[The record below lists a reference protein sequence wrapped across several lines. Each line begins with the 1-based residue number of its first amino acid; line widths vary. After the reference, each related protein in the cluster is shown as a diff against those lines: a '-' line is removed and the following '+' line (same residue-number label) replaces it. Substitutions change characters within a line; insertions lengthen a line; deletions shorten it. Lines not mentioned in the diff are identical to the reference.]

1 LARGAI
7 RLDYVYRKFSNIY
20 GDFLNMST
28 GVATDPRTG
37 QRFNLDV
44 VNNTDSVTRNYQGLS
59 VQGSYHLS
67 KRLYVGTNYMLSY
80 TRGSIEAESATSVT
94 NFASADSYPEY
105 RQASWNYPYGYLNA
119 DQRHRLRLW
128 ATYEL
133 PLPPALGRFDLGFQ
147 ERYESG
153 RPYDLSMSVDTRPY
167 VTNPGYLAP
176 PSSVTYFISGRGAY
190 RFDGS
195 EATDLSLSWNH
206 NLAGWTA
213 AEVFFRGVVNNVFNR
228 QALTSFNTTI
238 LGNTNDSTLQK
249 FNPFTTKP
257 VEGVN
262 YRKGPSFGLATSPA
276 SYQSPRNYYFSAGLR
291 F

>member
-1 LARGAI
+1 
-7 RLDYVYRKFSNIY
+7 
-20 GDFLNMST
+20 
-28 GVATDPRTG
+28 
-37 QRFNLDV
+37 
-44 VNNTDSVTRNYQGLS
+44 
-59 VQGSYHLS
+59 
-67 KRLYVGTNYMLSY
+67 MLSY
-80 TRGSIEAESATSVT
+80 TRGSVEAESSTSVT
-94 NFASADSYPEY
+94 NFASANYYPEY

-119 DQRHRLRLW
+119 DQRQRLRLW
-128 ATYEL
+128 STYEL
-133 PLPPALGRFDLGFQ
+133 PLPQGLGRFDLGFQ

-195 EATDLSLSWNH
+195 TATDLSLSWSH
-206 NLAGWTA
+206 NLPGWTA
-213 AEVFFRGVVNNVFNR
+213 SMVFLRAVVNNAFNEH
-228 QALTSFNTTI
+228 ALTSFNTTI
-238 LGNTNDSTLQK
+238 LGKVNDSTLQA
-249 FNPFTTKP
+249 FNPFTTTP

-262 YRKGPSFGLATSPA
+262 WKKGPSFGQATSPA